1 MSSPDNNKGNNKMTT
16 TNLSDFGYR
25 ELDMAA
31 DLLKAYANGKNNC
44 PFFSDN
50 GVQVMMNQNSG
61 NVFLTDD
68 DCNVLMMNRGE
79 LEGFYN
85 SPYSGHEGFFDD
97 LVNDYDDT
105 WHEEDKTWL
114 KDLAKSL
121 NKEDELPDEL
131 KELEEQDEE

>member
-1 MSSPDNNKGNNKMTT
+1 
-16 TNLSDFGYR
+16 
-25 ELDMAA
+25 
-31 DLLKAYANGKNNC
+31 
-44 PFFSDN
+44 
-50 GVQVMMNQNSG
+50 
-61 NVFLTDD
+61 
-68 DCNVLMMNRGE
+68 MMNRGE